1 MKSQSFRRK
10 IRFTLNAFLSHPLI
24 EVELRCLSFKEH
36 TDCPKEMTVNAQ
48 RWRDYLEICRPTPQL
63 PIFIGMCLKKG
74 EERSWKTFKLCRE
87 KEGSSSHSTA
97 QVKNIK
103 NYYLFRCDIFI
114 ARSSFSSYSLHH
126 SLHHTSSDY
135 SPSDTTF
142 HFIFEEYW
150 NSLAKDANEMWT
162 VWFFHCVNY
171 EFAHLASNST
181 RTQRSPHGRKFHAY
195 VQGKCGLWFIL
206 ILAFLILH

>member
-1 MKSQSFRRK
+1 MTIWKFAVRLRNCRYSLECVSRKVKKEVEKLLSYAERRK
-10 IRFTLNAFLSHPLI
+10 A
-24 EVELRCLSFKEH
+24 
-36 TDCPKEMTVNAQ
+36 AA
-48 RWRDYLEICRPTPQL
+48 
-63 PIFIGMCLKKG
+63 
-74 EERSWKTFKLCRE
+74 
-87 KEGSSSHSTA
+87 HSTA

-114 ARSSFSSYSLHH
+114 ARSSFSSYSLHR

-150 NSLAKDANEMWT
+150 NSLVKDANEMWT

-181 RTQRSPHGRKFHAY
+181 RTHRSPHGRKFHAY
-195 VQGKCGLWFIL
+195 VQGKCGFWFME